1 VPAEP
6 AGGLVVY
13 EQGKVV
19 FRMAPSSKPSHPG
32 SDSATVQ
39 KALTREGEAGTGADL
54 GSSGP
59 GSPESGSPER
69 GSPDASSPSATN
81 NYLLERFEPEY
92 PEQAKERRIQG
103 PVVLNALVGTD
114 GAVRE
119 LKVISGDPMLV
130 KAATDAVR
138 RWRFQPHRLKAR
150 LVEFET
156 RITVTFTLP

>member
-39 KALTREGEAGTGADL
+39 KALTREGEAATGADL

-59 GSPESGSPER
+59 GSPEP